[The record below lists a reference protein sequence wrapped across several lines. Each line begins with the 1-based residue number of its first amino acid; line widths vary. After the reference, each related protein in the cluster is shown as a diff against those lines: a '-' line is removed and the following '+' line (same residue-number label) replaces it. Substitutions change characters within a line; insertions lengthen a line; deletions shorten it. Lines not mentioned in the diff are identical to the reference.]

1 MKAKCFGAQCSKC
14 GQGLFFWGG
23 IRVADSSRNDKQGK
37 LEADPDV
44 VACWPGVISYH
55 LNQTFESLVYGW

>member
-1 MKAKCFGAQCSKC
+1 M
-14 GQGLFFWGG
+14 
-23 IRVADSSRNDKQGK
+23 ADSSRNDKQGK

-55 LNQTFESLVYGW
+55 LDQTFESLVYG